1 MQNLAETSML
11 DKVAHQIT
19 SFFSSIILVIK
30 QKIAE
35 TTNVIY
41 FFLGVQQRDFDGDNI
56 TKWGHRTF
64 K

>member
-1 MQNLAETSML
+1 ML

-56 TKWGHRTF
+56 TK
-64 K
+64 